1 MCVGLLAYSL
11 FSRDAKSKKNEINNR
26 LELDKSMRLELRRG
40 LQAQA
45 CFICIVQAG

>member
-1 MCVGLLAYSL
+1 MCVGLSAYSL
-11 FSRDAKSKKNEINNR
+11 FSRDAKSKNEINNR